1 VLLKDIMDKHPASPD
16 GRGADRRRLL
26 VVFNPVAGRRHR
38 RRFEATLEALRALG
52 CALELRETEGAG
64 HAGEL
69 AAAADPD
76 VFDALV
82 VAGGD
87 GTINEAINGLIP
99 AGARRAALPLAIVP
113 LGTANVLAA
122 EVGLSTRPQSVART
136 IAGGRV
142 QSIALGRANG
152 RLFTVMA
159 GAGFDAHVVAGVD
172 TALKRRIGK
181 GAYLWQSA
189 RQLVRSSWP
198 RYQVEVDGRRFE
210 AASVIV
216 ARGRFYAGRF
226 VVAPDARLEAPEFQV
241 CLFGRGGAWNALR
254 YAAALG
260 LGLLPRLRDYR
271 IVPGREVTI
280 EGPADDPLQGDGDV
294 IARLPVSIKILPDAL
309 DLIVPN

>member
-152 RLFTVMA
+152 RLFTVM
-159 GAGFDAHVVAGVD
+159 
-172 TALKRRIGK
+172 
-181 GAYLWQSA
+181 
-189 RQLVRSSWP
+189 
-198 RYQVEVDGRRFE
+198 
-210 AASVIV
+210 
-216 ARGRFYAGRF
+216 GRFYAGRF

>member
-1 VLLKDIMDKHPASPD
+1 MKKQPPSPD
-16 GRGADRRRLL
+16 DRGTDSRRLL
-26 VVFNPVAGRRHR
+26 VIFNPTAGRRHR
-38 RRFEATLEALRALG
+38 RRFEATLEALRGLG
-52 CALELRETEGAG
+52 CPMELRETKGTG

-69 AAAADPD
+69 AAPADPD
-76 VFDALV
+76 AFDALV

-122 EVGLSTRPQSVART
+122 EIGLSTRPQSVART
-136 IAGGRV
+136 IAGGFV
-142 QSIALGRANG
+142 KSIALGRADG
-152 RLFTVMA
+152 RLFTIMA
-159 GAGFDAHVVAGVD
+159 GVGFDAHVVAGVD

-189 RQLVRSSWP
+189 RQLVGSSWP
-198 RYQVEVDGRRFE
+198 RYRVEVDGRRFE

-216 ARGRFYAGRF
+216 AKGRFYAGRF
-226 VVAPDARLEAPEFQV
+226 VVAPAARLEAPEFQV

-254 YAAALG
+254 YATALG
-260 LGLLPRLRDYR
+260 LGLLPRLPDYS

-280 EGPADDPLQGDGDV
+280 EGPAGDPVQGDGDV
-294 IARLPVSIKILPDAL
+294 IARLPVSIEVLPGAL
-309 DLIVPN
+309 DLIVPA